1 MFTMYTWKRSFFIAI
16 ESDLCVQ
23 NVFPFNETITMY
35 LDILT
40 SVWTQCVN
48 SLDKKQQ
55 QQRLDGR
62 LTNHSTSST
71 LFSIMKLEKKKKNHS
86 AVEGHFAQ
94 NRNSFFTMSLPIW
107 IMLVLSTQSERN
119 GNSSDQKW
127 TLITKMNHNTVEE
140 LYEFQI

>member
-1 MFTMYTWKRSFFIAI
+1 
-16 ESDLCVQ
+16 
-23 NVFPFNETITMY
+23 
-35 LDILT
+35 
-40 SVWTQCVN
+40 
-48 SLDKKQQ
+48 
-55 QQRLDGR
+55 
-62 LTNHSTSST
+62 
-71 LFSIMKLEKKKKNHS
+71 MKLEKKKKNHS

-127 TLITKMNHNTVEE
+127 TLITKMIYNTVEE